1 MAGVGR
7 SYSDDEQNFSMLN
20 LHFCG
25 VQKNDEKGLRLGEIF
40 VTMKPKVGKKI
51 LIWIPRMGRER
62 YHGTKLLSRL
72 HVKESGG

>member
-1 MAGVGR
+1 M
-7 SYSDDEQNFSMLN
+7 
-20 LHFCG
+20 
-25 VQKNDEKGLRLGEIF
+25 GEIF

-72 HVKESGG
+72 HIKESGG